1 MSGVEVSVLG
11 DKIKIVAPYDALFI
25 NKLKK
30 TFTDSERTYNEA
42 EKVWYINYTEENHE
56 LVKELVQEHF
66 HNTEEKLVIFKCMGK
81 APRVNDMQ
89 LIEYTRDYDKKKR
102 AWCFDVIV
110 YSRMGS
116 HGSRKHPEFHGIVLA
131 KVLVNKNTKIS
142 SKGEMEYKI
151 YPYSKKLQ
159 MTAVELVENAASLDD
174 FEKICKTLDEQSKKL
189 GGVEIVDREAVI
201 VKGFLVLSSLPS
213 KALLDK
219 ALPEEFRSKRI
230 GTKFVKIVSGYFYN
244 KLGSLSRKFY
254 KYILEKHAI
263 WAGFGYIVP
272 AHRVTEFTRDV
283 EELRKDYEEFE
294 EQLRAFLEEGKIPED
309 VSDKAVIDP
318 EYVELVREYLKEH
331 GVEEIKVPN
340 IADRVK
346 IRLIPFS
353 VDMKVVEEYLEEKAV
368 KNVQKEIEAV
378 KQEMFENLKK
388 QLEERMQTIFEKLKN
403 YERIRMSKVAL
414 KKLKDDINYVIRTA
428 EDLGVDVDRVDTLRK
443 TLETIEEVESI
454 EKGKVTPPKEAEG
467 RLKALLKE
475 MES

>member
-1 MSGVEVSVLG
+1 MTVEVSVLG
-11 DKIKIVAPYDALFI
+11 DKIVVKAPYDALFI
-25 NKLKK
+25 EKLKK
-30 TFTDSERTYNEA
+30 TFTESERTYNEA
-42 EKVWYINYTEENHE
+42 EKAWYINYTEENHE

-66 HNTEEKLVIFKCMGK
+66 HNTEEKLAIFKCEYS
-81 APRVNDMQ
+81 APSVNDMP
-89 LIEYTRDYDKKKR
+89 LIKYTRDDDRKSK
-102 AWCFDVIV
+102 AWCFEVIA
-110 YSRMGS
+110 YKRMGS
-116 HGSRKHPEFHGIVLA
+116 HGSRRNPHFSGIVLA
-131 KVLVNKNTKIS
+131 KVLMNGNTKI
-142 SKGEMEYKI
+142 EAAEYKV

-219 ALPEEFRSKRI
+219 ALPEEFRNKRI

-309 VSDKAVIDP
+309 VSDKAIIDP
-318 EYVELVREYLKEH
+318 EYVKLVREYLKEH

-475 MES
+475 LES